1 VAGPGC
7 SFGVVSPGALSPAA
21 VGALLAGAFG
31 AAPGEGFARSCHA
44 VTGGNP
50 FLVRELIE
58 TLRADGIGPGEAAP
72 ARPEVAPAIKEPPR
86 SWSCLVPGSATWTG
100 HRGGRGHTATP
111 SPSDS

>member
-58 TLRADGIGPGEAAP
+58 TLRADGIGPAGGGAGHQGAAP
-72 ARPEVAPAIKEPPR
+72 FLELPR
-86 SWSCLVPGSATWTG
+86 SW
-100 HRGGRGHTATP
+100 
-111 SPSDS
+111 